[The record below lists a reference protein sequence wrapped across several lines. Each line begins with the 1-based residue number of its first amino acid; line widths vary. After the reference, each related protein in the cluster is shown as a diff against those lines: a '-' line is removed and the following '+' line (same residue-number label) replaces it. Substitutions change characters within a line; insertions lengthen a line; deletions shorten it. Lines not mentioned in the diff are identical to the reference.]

1 MAQATRPLRK
11 SAVAV
16 VGGGLALPSTT
27 SALVGV
33 ERNPLLRLWKAYTD
47 SLSRQPLLTKACMAA
62 IIFFSSD
69 SATQYLL
76 RHQHQHDSSQQQDDS
91 SSTPTA
97 ATSESFQWDPVR
109 ALSGASFGVIATTW
123 LHYWWGFLEVAVA
136 SRLPVAQ
143 YRLANT
149 AVKVVIDQAIGAPL
163 YIYSYYCITNVAAAV
178 QQQTFASSSAVSQ
191 QQQDSTFSS
200 LTDLLSVAARDVHT
214 KASEMLLPTMRQHW
228 KLWPA
233 VHLCNFYFVPL
244 QHRVLV
250 QNTVLVGWSGYLS
263 HLNHQSKLMTPDEE
277 INVVLARRETELKLQ
292 TSRQQQLPTATSSQA
307 ARSERSP
314 EGVSNKAV

>member
-1 MAQATRPLRK
+1 MAQSTRPLRK

-16 VGGGLALPSTT
+16 VGGGLALPST
-27 SALVGV
+27 SALVLV
-33 ERNPLLRLWKAYTD
+33 ERNPFLRLWKAYTD

-76 RHQHQHDSSQQQDDS
+76 RHQQQHDSSKQQDDS
-91 SSTPTA
+91 TTTA
-97 ATSESFQWDPVR
+97 ATGESFQWDPVR

-123 LHYWWGFLEVAVA
+123 LHYWWGFLEVAV
-136 SRLPVAQ
+136 SRRLPVAQ

-149 AVKVVIDQAIGAPL
+149 AVKVLIDQAIGAPL

-191 QQQDSTFSS
+191 QQQDSSS
-200 LTDLLSVAARDVHT
+200 SSFTDLLSVAGRDVHT

-228 KLWPA
+228 RVWPA

-263 HLNHQSKLMTPDEE
+263 HLNHHGQSKLMTPDEE

-292 TSRQQQLPTATSSQA
+292 TRPQQLPTATSSSQT
-307 ARSERSP
+307 ARSERP
-314 EGVSNKAV
+314 PQEGTNKAV